1 VICRKVRDA
10 EASRTLMDDTH
21 EFGSGLR
28 AYIGLEHEEEPPV
41 GGEHALPAKST
52 EPDVPED
59 PRERELAER
68 LSYLAAAEAALAER
82 ERLVVEREH
91 GVEAREA
98 ELEELGVRTAVD
110 VRQLLRR
117 RVEQH
122 ADILWRSFDEA
133 MHATFPDGAPDH
145 AVRLAAAR
153 ALLAE
158 SYDAQ
163 GAGRELEDELARLR
177 TRRTAAGRP

>member
-1 VICRKVRDA
+1 
-10 EASRTLMDDTH
+10 MDDTH

-28 AYIGLEHEEEPPV
+28 AYIGLEHEEEAAFD
-41 GGEHALPAKST
+41 GEHPPPAT
-52 EPDVPED
+52 EPAESEVVED

-82 ERLVVEREH
+82 ERLVLQREE
-91 GVEAREA
+91 GVEAREV
-98 ELEELGVRTAVD
+98 ELEELGVRTAID

-122 ADILWRSFDEA
+122 ADLLWRSFDEA

-177 TRRTAAGRP
+177 ARRTAAGGP